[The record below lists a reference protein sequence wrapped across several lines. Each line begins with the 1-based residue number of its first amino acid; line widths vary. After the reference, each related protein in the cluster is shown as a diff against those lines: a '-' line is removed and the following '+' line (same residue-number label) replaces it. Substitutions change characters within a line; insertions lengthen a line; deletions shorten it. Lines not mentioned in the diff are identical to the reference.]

1 MSEAAALRSVPPT
14 DVARGAPEWSSESRD
29 IVVGKDILEL
39 LSSSMYVDPMTIYR
53 EYAQNSADAID
64 EAHRTGCLPIKEPGR
79 VDITINAV
87 SRIIR
92 ILDNGTGLAWH
103 EFVQRLSNLGA
114 SRKRG
119 TQARGFRGVG
129 RLAGLGYC
137 QELIFR
143 SRVPSE
149 RLVSEMRWDCRLLK
163 TALRSAENK
172 QNLGEIVKS
181 IVTTRRTPSTAYP
194 DHFFEVELIGVI
206 RHRDDR
212 LLNAVAVGDYLSQ
225 VAPVPF
231 SPEFTFGVEIQAAL
245 TGHVNLA
252 NLQIRING
260 SDNPL
265 YRPHRN
271 SFLINEIAQDKTTE
285 LEIKALNDVDGNVAA
300 IAWVAHHGY
309 YGALPNKTLIK
320 GIRLR
325 SGNVQVGDHALLES
339 MFPESRFNAWAI
351 GEVHIIDKKV
361 LPNGRRDHFEHSSHF
376 DNLLNQLTPLIR
388 EIARR
393 CRDSSIARKW
403 IREFELQKTA
413 ILEDTK
419 VIRRGALN
427 KQAFKSRADSVAKAL
442 KSVDKIVAT
451 RHIDEDTRQA
461 LSKQATALHAGVV
474 KALGAQASE
483 IDPLDQFPPTE
494 RKAYQ
499 NIISLIYD
507 CTSNRAAAIS
517 LVEKL
522 LSRLGHQRGSAKA
535 PKKAPGIG
543 KARPRN
549 EKKAAQRSRRS
560 KT

>member
-1 MSEAAALRSVPPT
+1 
-14 DVARGAPEWSSESRD
+14 
-29 IVVGKDILEL
+29 
-39 LSSSMYVDPMTIYR
+39 MYVDPMTIYR
-53 EYAQNSADAID
+53 EYAQNSADSID
-64 EAHRTGCLPIKEPGR
+64 EAHRIGCLSRTEPGR
-79 VDITINAV
+79 VDITVNAV
-87 SRIIR
+87 SRSIR
-92 ILDNGTGLAWH
+92 IRDNGTGLAWH
-103 EFVQRLSNLGA
+103 DFAQRLSNLGA

-119 TQARGFRGVG
+119 TSARGFRGVG

-143 SRVPSE
+143 SRVVSE
-149 RLVSEMRWDCRLLK
+149 EHVSEMRWDCRLLK
-163 TALRSAENK
+163 AALRSAEND
-172 QNLGEIVKS
+172 QHLGDIVKS
-181 IVTTRRTPSTAYP
+181 IVSTRRTPSSGFP
-194 DHFFEVELIGVI
+194 DHFFEVELKGVI

-212 LLNAVAVGDYLSQ
+212 LLNAVAVGEYLSQ

-231 SPEFTFGVEIQAAL
+231 APEFSFGAEIEAAL
-245 TGHVNLA
+245 RGHVNVA
-252 NLQIRING
+252 NLLIRVNG
-260 SDNPL
+260 SDSPL

-271 SFLINEIAQDKTTE
+271 SFLINEVALDKTTE
-285 LEIKALNDVDGNVAA
+285 LEIKAFNDVDGNVAA
-300 IAWVAHHGY
+300 IAWIAHHGY

-403 IREFELQKTA
+403 IREFELHKA
-413 ILEDTK
+413 AVLEETK
-419 VIRRGALN
+419 VIRRGGLS
-427 KQAFKSRADSVAKAL
+427 KQARKSRTDAIARSL
-442 KSVDKIVAT
+442 KSVDKIIAT
-451 RHIDEDTRQA
+451 RHIDENTRAALGQQA
-461 LSKQATALHAGVV
+461 AALHAGVV

-494 RKAYQ
+494 RKAYR

-507 CTSNRAAAIS
+507 CSSNRAAAIS
-517 LVEKL
+517 LVDKL
-522 LSRLGHQRGSAKA
+522 LARLGNQRGSVKVPAKMTRTA
-535 PKKAPGIG
+535 KK
-543 KARPRN
+543 RPSRTT
-549 EKKAAQRSRRS
+549 KPAQRICRS
-560 KT
+560 K

>member
-1 MSEAAALRSVPPT
+1 MSEAAALRSVPSV
-14 DVARGAPEWSSESRD
+14 DVERGAPDWSSDSRD

-39 LSSSMYVDPMTIYR
+39 LSSSMYIDPMTIYR

-64 EAHRTGCLPIKEPGR
+64 DAHRIGSLHIKESGR

-92 ILDNGTGLAWH
+92 IRDNGTGLAWH

-163 TALRSAENK
+163 SALRSTDNE
-172 QNLGEIVKS
+172 QQHLGEIVKS
-181 IVTTRRTPSTAYP
+181 IVATRRTQSTDYP
-194 DHFFEVELIGVI
+194 DHFFEVELKGVI

-231 SPEFTFGVEIQAAL
+231 APEFTFGAEIESAL

-252 NLQIRING
+252 NLQIRINA
-260 SDNPL
+260 SANPL

-271 SFLINEIAQDKTTE
+271 SFLINEVAQDKITE
-285 LEIKALNDVDGNVAA
+285 LEIKALNDVNGNVAA
-300 IAWVAHHGY
+300 IAWIAHHGY
-309 YGALPNKTLIK
+309 YGALPNKALIK

-339 MFPESRFNAWAI
+339 MFSESRFNAWAI
-351 GEVHIIDKKV
+351 GEVHIIDKRV
-361 LPNGRRDHFEHSSHF
+361 LPNGRRDHFEQSSHF

-403 IREFELQKTA
+403 VREFELQKTA
-413 ILEDTK
+413 ILEHTK

-427 KQAFKSRADSVAKAL
+427 RQARKSRADSIAKAL
-442 KSVDKIVAT
+442 KSIDKIIAT
-451 RHIDEDTRQA
+451 RHIDENTRQA
-461 LSKQATALHAGVV
+461 LSKQATALHAGVI

-483 IDPLDQFPPTE
+483 IDPLDQFSPTE

-507 CTSNRAAAIS
+507 CTSKAAAIS
-517 LVEKL
+517 LVDKL
-522 LSRLGHQRGSAKA
+522 LSRLGHQRASAKA
-535 PKKAPGIG
+535 PKKTRGIG
-543 KARPRN
+543 KTRPRHA
-549 EKKAAQRSRRS
+549 KQAVQRSRR
-560 KT
+560 KR

>member
-1 MSEAAALRSVPPT
+1 MSEAAALRSVPPAVVSQR
-14 DVARGAPEWSSESRD
+14 DPEWSSESRD
-29 IVVGKDILEL
+29 VVVGKDILEL
-39 LSSSMYVDPMTIYR
+39 LSSSMYIDPMTIYR

-64 EAHRTGCLPIKEPGR
+64 EAHRTGTLPIKEPGR
-79 VDITINAV
+79 VDITVNAA

-92 ILDNGTGLAWH
+92 IRDNGSGLAWH

-143 SRVPSE
+143 SRVPFE
-149 RLVSEMRWDCRLLK
+149 KLVSEMRWDCRLLK
-163 TALRSAENK
+163 SALRSVDNE

-181 IVTTRRTPSTAYP
+181 IVATRRSELKDYP
-194 DHFFEVELIGVI
+194 NRFFEVELKGVI

-212 LLNAVAVGDYLSQ
+212 LLNSVAVGDYLSQ

-231 SPEFTFGVEIQAAL
+231 APEFSFGTEIEAAL
-245 TGHVNLA
+245 TGLVNLA

-271 SFLINEIAQDKTTE
+271 SFLINDVARDRTME
-285 LEIKALNDVDGNVAA
+285 LEIKELNDVDGKVAA

-361 LPNGRRDHFEHSSHF
+361 LPNGRRDHFEQSSHF

-388 EIARR
+388 EVARR

-403 IREFELQKTA
+403 IREFEFHKVSIVDETR
-413 ILEDTK
+413 
-419 VIRRGALN
+419 VIRRGGL
-427 KQAFKSRADSVAKAL
+427 AKVAL
-442 KSVDKIVAT
+442 KSRSDSIAKSLTAIDKIVAT
-451 RHIDEDTRQA
+451 RHIDNDTRKDLAVQA
-461 LSKQATALHAGVV
+461 KALHSSAM
-474 KALGAQASE
+474 KALGGQATE
-483 IDPLDQFPPTE
+483 LDPLE
-494 RKAYQ
+494 RFKPSEQRAYRH
-499 NIISLIYD
+499 IISLIYE
-507 CTSNRAAAIS
+507 CSTNRSASIA
-517 LVEKL
+517 LVDKL
-522 LSRLGHQRGSAKA
+522 LTRLAKQRRPPKATRKPAQKRSSSRIVRTRSSKKQRK
-535 PKKAPGIG
+535 
-543 KARPRN
+543 R
-549 EKKAAQRSRRS
+549 QQ
-560 KT
+560 

>member
-1 MSEAAALRSVPPT
+1 MSEAATLRSVPST
-14 DVARGAPEWSSESRD
+14 DRTAVDWTSETRE

-64 EAHRTGCLPIKEPGR
+64 EAHSKGTLASKSPGR

-87 SRIIR
+87 TRVIR
-92 ILDNGTGLAWH
+92 IRDNGTGVAWT
-103 EFVQRLSNLGA
+103 EFFQRLSNLGA

-119 TQARGFRGVG
+119 TPARGFRGVG

-143 SRVPSE
+143 SRSASE
-149 RLVSEMRWDCRLLK
+149 KLVSEMRWDCRLLK
-163 TALRSAENK
+163 SALRSADDEK
-172 QNLGEIVKS
+172 HLAEIVKS
-181 IVTTRRTPSTAYP
+181 IIATRRILAADYP
-194 DHFFEVELIGVI
+194 DHFFEVELKGVI

-231 SPEFTFGVEIQAAL
+231 SPEFTFGSDIAASL
-245 TGHVNLA
+245 SGHVSLA
-252 NLQIRING
+252 NLLISINS
-260 SDNPL
+260 SDTPL

-271 SFLINEIAQDKTTE
+271 VFSINEVAHDKIVD

-309 YGALPNKTLIK
+309 YGALPTKTLVK

-351 GEVHIIDKKV
+351 GEVHIIDRKV
-361 LPNGRRDHFEHSSHF
+361 LPNGRRDHFEQSSHF

-388 EIARR
+388 EVARR

-403 IREFELQKTA
+403 IREFDLHKTA
-413 ILEDTK
+413 VLEDAK
-419 VIRRGALN
+419 VIRRGAISR
-427 KQAFKSRADSVAKAL
+427 QARKSRADSIAKAL
-442 KSVDKIVAT
+442 KSIDKIVAT
-451 RHIDEDTRQA
+451 RHIDENTRLV
-461 LSKQATALHAGVV
+461 LSKQAASLHAGVLKV
-474 KALGAQASE
+474 LGAQAVE
-483 IDPLDQFPPTE
+483 IDPLDQFPPRE

-499 NIISLIYD
+499 NVISLIYD
-507 CTSNRAAAIS
+507 CSSTRAAAIA
-517 LVEKL
+517 LVDRL
-522 LSRLGHQRGSAKA
+522 LSRLGELRKLPAAS
-535 PKKAPGIG
+535 KKASRVHKIPHLGAS
-543 KARPRN
+543 KAGRRN
-549 EKKAAQRSRRS
+549 RR
-560 KT
+560 